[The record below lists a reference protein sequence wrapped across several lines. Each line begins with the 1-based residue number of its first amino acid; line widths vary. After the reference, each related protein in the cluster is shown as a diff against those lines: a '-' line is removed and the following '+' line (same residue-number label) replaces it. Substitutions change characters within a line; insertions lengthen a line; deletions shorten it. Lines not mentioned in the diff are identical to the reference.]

1 MKGCSSF
8 AITVN
13 FLGMIY
19 DTVLNILVKQTGVD
33 VECGYG
39 DWLKATSGRA

>member
-8 AITVN
+8 AIIVD

-19 DTVLNILVKQTGVD
+19 DTVLNILVKQKLGLMWNVATGI
-33 VECGYG
+33 G
-39 DWLKATSGRA
+39 